1 MRITRIG
8 ATPLLLPFREPY
20 YWAGRCDL
28 DAVVVLVEVETD
40 EGISGFAEVTGGY
53 PPAATEAALGE
64 IAELFVGRSPLDI
77 AGLCAEAYHIY
88 GLSQAGNFA
97 NLIVGA
103 VEMALFDIMGKA
115 LDQPVHRLLGGACR
129 DEVDYFAFVHG
140 RTADELVEDART
152 AVADG
157 YSVIYM
163 KVGRGEVPDME
174 NVAAVRDAIGDR
186 KLRLDANGAWSVHE
200 AIYML
205 RRLARFEP
213 EWIEQPSHTKSLA
226 ALKHV
231 KESVPIPVAA
241 DDIVYS
247 LFDVYEIC
255 RQRAADVL
263 VLSPHETGGL
273 LPFRKAAAI
282 AEAAGIAINLHG
294 RFVTGIT
301 DLALHCVA
309 LTLPNL
315 TDGNQIMHQILEED
329 IISAPDITPHAGRL
343 GLFERPGFGFDL
355 DQQAV
360 ERAAQ
365 LYRQQ
370 SDVQCA

>member
-64 IAELFVGRSPLDI
+64 IAQLFVGRSPFDI

-115 LDQPVHRLLGGACR
+115 LDQPVHSLLGGACR

-152 AVADG
+152 WPQYAPRSATESCVWTPT
-157 YSVIYM
+157 
-163 KVGRGEVPDME
+163 EP
-174 NVAAVRDAIGDR
+174 
-186 KLRLDANGAWSVHE
+186 GACT
-200 AIYML
+200 
-205 RRLARFEP
+205 R
-213 EWIEQPSHTKSLA
+213 PSTCYACWPAS
-226 ALKHV
+226 
-231 KESVPIPVAA
+231 SRSGSSNP
-241 DDIVYS
+241 
-247 LFDVYEIC
+247 
-255 RQRAADVL
+255 R
-263 VLSPHETGGL
+263 T
-273 LPFRKAAAI
+273 RKAW
-282 AEAAGIAINLHG
+282 LH
-294 RFVTGIT
+294 
-301 DLALHCVA
+301 
-309 LTLPNL
+309 
-315 TDGNQIMHQILEED
+315 
-329 IISAPDITPHAGRL
+329 
-343 GLFERPGFGFDL
+343 
-355 DQQAV
+355 
-360 ERAAQ
+360 
-365 LYRQQ
+365 
-370 SDVQCA
+370 